1 MADQAIYRD
10 LAMYY
15 DLIYTWKDYKT
26 EADTIKQLIATY
38 QKSDGNT
45 LLEAACG
52 TWHHL
57 EYFQKDFVCTG
68 VDINQWILNVA
79 KKKHKKIVFKKADMI
94 SLDLNKK
101 FDIIT
106 CLFSSIGYVKTYANL
121 EKTMNS
127 FAKHLKT
134 GGVVII
140 EPWFTADTYK
150 AWSPHLTT
158 YEDKDLKI
166 ARAVVS
172 NKKGNLS
179 IQNMHY
185 LVAERNKEVKHYTDT
200 HEMWLFEV
208 EKTLAYMKKAW
219 LTAKFLKDGLMK
231 DRWLFIWVK
240 K

>member
-10 LAMYY
+10 IARYY
-15 DLIYTWKDYKT
+15 DLIYIWKDYKT
-26 EADTIKQLIATY
+26 EADTIKKLISTY
-38 QKSDGNT
+38 KKSDGNN
-45 LLEAACG
+45 LLEVACG
-52 TWHHL
+52 TGHHL
-57 EYFQKDFVCTG
+57 EYFQKDFACMG
-68 VDINQWILNVA
+68 VDINQWILNIA
-79 KKKHKKIVFKKADMI
+79 KKKHKNITFKKADMI
-94 SLDLNKK
+94 TLQLKK
-101 FDIIT
+101 QFDIIT
-106 CLFSSIGYVKTYANL
+106 CLFSSIGYVKTYENL
-121 EKTMNS
+121 EKSMNS
-127 FAKHLKT
+127 FAKQLKV

-140 EPWFTADTYK
+140 EPRFTAETYK
-150 AWSPHLTT
+150 AWSPHLST

-219 LTAKFLKDGLMK
+219 LTAKFLKHGLMK